1 MLRINSI
8 ARIVCFFE
16 RSFSLDN
23 CSIIDNVGFSH
34 ITQNQTIVNG
44 GDGIMQYRIQLDT
57 KNQLFVAIDAHD
69 QNHFGT
75 GRTIEQAIH
84 NLKATS
90 KAA

>member
-1 MLRINSI
+1 MNG
-8 ARIVCFFE
+8 
-16 RSFSLDN
+16 
-23 CSIIDNVGFSH
+23 VGTLLTTKGAFWYK
-34 ITQNQTIVNG
+34 NG

-84 NLKATS
+84 QLKATN

>member
-1 MLRINSI
+1 MSQRKIQPQTKDDPEYLKFRMPIQD
-8 ARIVCFFE
+8 C
-16 RSFSLDN
+16 LH
-23 CSIIDNVGFSH
+23 SH
-34 ITQNQTIVNG
+34 LTTFWYKNG

-84 NLKATS
+84 QLKATN

>member
-1 MLRINSI
+1 M
-8 ARIVCFFE
+8 
-16 RSFSLDN
+16 
-23 CSIIDNVGFSH
+23 
-34 ITQNQTIVNG
+34 
-44 GDGIMQYRIQLDT
+44 MQYRIQLDT

-84 NLKATS
+84 QLKATN

>member
-1 MLRINSI
+1 M
-8 ARIVCFFE
+8 
-16 RSFSLDN
+16 
-23 CSIIDNVGFSH
+23 
-34 ITQNQTIVNG
+34 
-44 GDGIMQYRIQLDT
+44 MQYRIQLDT

-84 NLKATS
+84 NLKATN